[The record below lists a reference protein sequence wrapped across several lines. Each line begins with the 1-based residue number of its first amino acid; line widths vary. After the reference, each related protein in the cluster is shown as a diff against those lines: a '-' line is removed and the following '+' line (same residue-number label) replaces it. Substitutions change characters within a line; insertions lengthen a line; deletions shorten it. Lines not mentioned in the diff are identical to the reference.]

1 MTKKEQEFMNK
12 LIEENSKFRKLVRYT
27 IEDLT
32 DLSWDYDRMSTSGQ
46 ETLDRLAKMY
56 NLRHDPKTRNIYG
69 HKGKFDA
76 ILKEK
81 GSA

>member
-1 MTKKEQEFMNK
+1 MKKDTANFKLLIKYTQEDIDN
-12 LIEENSKFRKLVRYT
+12 LY
-27 IEDLT
+27 
-32 DLSWDYDRMSTSGQ
+32 WDYDRMSTSGQ

-76 ILKEK
+76 ILK
-81 GSA
+81 